1 MKTLPD
7 AVVGAFWMLVSAVCY
22 VASATIL
29 RGLGDAYSP
38 YELTFIRSL
47 IATAI
52 ILPIFL
58 YQGAKITLIPP
69 RFTMHLAVAGFSYLG
84 ILFWFQ
90 AASILPVADFF
101 ALQFTTPLFT
111 IALAILFLRERA
123 DLASWIATFVGFA
136 GVLIVLRPGV
146 VEVSIGAIAAL
157 LSSVGY
163 ASVNTVIKSLSR
175 TTSPTIIVFYGNLLL
190 APLSL
195 PMAFVDWRTP
205 LLQDWPAILAVSV
218 LSTFGYLTITKGI
231 TLAPARVI
239 QPVNF
244 MRMPLAA
251 VAGWIFFTELPDMWT
266 WAGAIVI
273 FASTTYAVGRGARR
287 GEKETTSKSKP

>member
-1 MKTLPD
+1 MRGVPD
-7 AVVGAFWMLVSAVCY
+7 AVIGAFWMLVSAFCY

-29 RGLGDAYSP
+29 RSLGDTYSP
-38 YELTFIRSL
+38 FVLTFIRSL

-52 ILPIFL
+52 ILPMFL
-58 YQGAKITLIPP
+58 HQGKKMTLIPP
-69 RFTMHLAVAGFSYLG
+69 RFGMHLAVAGFSYLG
-84 ILFWFQ
+84 ILFWFK
-90 AASILPVADFF
+90 AASIMPVADFF

-111 IALAILFLRERA
+111 IAMAIFFLRERA
-123 DLASWIATFVGFA
+123 DLACWIATIVGFV
-136 GVLIVLRPGV
+136 GVLIVLRPGMM
-146 VEVSIGAIAAL
+146 EISIGAIAAL

-190 APLSL
+190 APISL
-195 PMAFVDWRTP
+195 PMAMVEWKTP
-205 LLQDWPAILAVSV
+205 LLEDWPAILAISI
-218 LSTFGYLTITKGI
+218 LSTIGYLTITKGI

-251 VAGWIFFTELPDMWT
+251 VAGWIFFTEFPDIWT
-266 WAGAIVI
+266 WVGAVVI
-273 FASTTYAVGRGARR
+273 FLATTYAVQRGARQDRKPKLHR
-287 GEKETTSKSKP
+287 GQG

>member
-1 MKTLPD
+1 MRGVPD
-7 AVVGAFWMLVSAVCY
+7 AVIGAFWMLVSAFCY

-29 RGLGDAYSP
+29 RSLGDTYSP
-38 YELTFIRSL
+38 FELTFIRSL

-52 ILPIFL
+52 ILPMFL
-58 YQGAKITLIPP
+58 HQGTKMTLIPP
-69 RFTMHLAVAGFSYLG
+69 RFGMHLAVAGFSYLG
-84 ILFWFQ
+84 ILFWFK
-90 AASILPVADFF
+90 AASIMPVADFF

-111 IALAILFLRERA
+111 IAMAIFFLRERA
-123 DLASWIATFVGFA
+123 DLASWIATIVGFV
-136 GVLIVLRPGV
+136 GVLIVLRPGMM
-146 VEVSIGAIAAL
+146 EISIGAIAAL

-190 APLSL
+190 APISL
-195 PMAFVDWRTP
+195 PMAMVEWKPP
-205 LLQDWPAILAVSV
+205 LLEDWPAILAISI
-218 LSTFGYLTITKGI
+218 LSTIGYLAITKGI

-251 VAGWIFFTELPDMWT
+251 VAGWLFFTEFPDIWT
-266 WAGAIVI
+266 WVGALVI
-273 FASTTYAVGRGARR
+273 FLATTYAVQRGARQGRKPKLHR
-287 GEKETTSKSKP
+287 GKV

>member
-1 MKTLPD
+1 MRGVPD
-7 AVVGAFWMLVSAVCY
+7 AVIGAFWMLVSAFCY

-29 RGLGDAYSP
+29 RSLGDTYSP
-38 YELTFIRSL
+38 FELTFIRSL

-52 ILPIFL
+52 ILPMFL
-58 YQGAKITLIPP
+58 HQGTKMTLIPP
-69 RFTMHLAVAGFSYLG
+69 RFGMHLAVAGFSYLG
-84 ILFWFQ
+84 ILFWFK
-90 AASILPVADFF
+90 AASIMPVADFF

-111 IALAILFLRERA
+111 IAMAIFFLRERA
-123 DLASWIATFVGFA
+123 DLASWIATIVGFV
-136 GVLIVLRPGV
+136 GVLIVLRPGMM
-146 VEVSIGAIAAL
+146 EISIGAIAAL

-190 APLSL
+190 APISL
-195 PMAFVDWRTP
+195 PMAMVEWKPP
-205 LLQDWPAILAVSV
+205 LLEDWPAILAISI
-218 LSTFGYLTITKGI
+218 LSTIGYLTITKGI

-251 VAGWIFFTELPDMWT
+251 VAGWLFFTEFPDIWT
-266 WAGAIVI
+266 WVGALVI
-273 FASTTYAVGRGARR
+273 FLATTYAVQRGARQGRKPKLHR
-287 GEKETTSKSKP
+287 GKV

>member
-1 MKTLPD
+1 MNRRPD
-7 AVVGAFWMLVSAVCY
+7 AVIGAFWMLVSALCY

-38 YELTFIRSL
+38 FELTFIRSL

-52 ILPIFL
+52 ILPMFL
-58 YQGAKITLIPP
+58 HQGGKMTLIPP
-69 RFTMHLAVAGFSYLG
+69 RFLMHLAVAGFSYLG

-90 AASILPVADFF
+90 AAAIMPVADFF

-111 IALAILFLRERA
+111 IALAIIFLRERA
-123 DLASWIATFVGFA
+123 DAASWAATLVGFA
-136 GVLIVLRPGV
+136 GVLIVLRPGML
-146 VEVSIGAIAAL
+146 EITFGAIAAL

-175 TTSPTIIVFYGNLLL
+175 TTSATIIVFYGNLLL
-190 APLSL
+190 APISM
-195 PMAFVDWRTP
+195 PMALADWKTP
-205 LLQDWPAILAVSV
+205 LLEDWPAILGVSI

-231 TLAPARVI
+231 TLAPARVV

-244 MRMPLAA
+244 MRMPFAA
-251 VAGWIFFTELPDMWT
+251 VAGWIFFTEFPDLWT
-266 WAGAIVI
+266 WVGAVVI
-273 FASTTYAVGRGARR
+273 FLSTTYAVQRGARQR
-287 GEKETTSKSKP
+287 QQAGPAGEKS

>member
-1 MKTLPD
+1 ML
-7 AVVGAFWMLVSAVCY
+7 GSAFCY

-29 RGLGDAYSP
+29 RSLGDTYSP
-38 YELTFIRSL
+38 FELTFIRSL

-58 YQGAKITLIPP
+58 NQGTKTTIIAP
-69 RFTMHLAVAGFSYLG
+69 RFGMHLAVAGFSYMG
-84 ILFWFQ
+84 ILFWFK
-90 AASILPVADFF
+90 AASIMPVADFF

-111 IALAILFLRERA
+111 IAMAMFFLRERA
-123 DLASWIATFVGFA
+123 DLASWIATIVGFA
-136 GVLIVLRPGV
+136 GVLIVLRPGML
-146 VEVSIGAIAAL
+146 EISIGAIAAL

-190 APLSL
+190 APISM
-195 PMAFVDWRTP
+195 PMALVDWQTP
-205 LLQDWPAILAVSV
+205 RLEDWPAILAVSI
-218 LSTFGYLTITKGI
+218 LSTVGYLSITKGI
-231 TLAPARVI
+231 TLAPARVV

-251 VAGWIFFTELPDMWT
+251 VAGWIFFTEFPDIST
-266 WAGAIVI
+266 WVGAIII
-273 FASTTYAVGRGARR
+273 FLATTYAVQRGARR
-287 GEKETTSKSKP
+287 GFEKKLCDGER

>member
-1 MKTLPD
+1 MRGVPD
-7 AVVGAFWMLVSAVCY
+7 AVIGAFWMLVSAFCY

-29 RGLGDAYSP
+29 RSLGDTYSP
-38 YELTFIRSL
+38 FELTFIRSL

-52 ILPIFL
+52 ILPMFL
-58 YQGAKITLIPP
+58 HQGTKMTLIPP
-69 RFTMHLAVAGFSYLG
+69 RFGMHLAVAGFSYLG
-84 ILFWFQ
+84 ILFWFK
-90 AASILPVADFF
+90 AASIMPVADFF

-111 IALAILFLRERA
+111 IAMAIFFLRERA
-123 DLASWIATFVGFA
+123 DLASWIATIVGFV
-136 GVLIVLRPGV
+136 GVLIVLRPGMM
-146 VEVSIGAIAAL
+146 EISIGAIAAL

-190 APLSL
+190 APISL
-195 PMAFVDWRTP
+195 PMAMVEWKTP
-205 LLQDWPAILAVSV
+205 LLEDWPAILAISI
-218 LSTFGYLTITKGI
+218 LSTIGYLTITKGI

-251 VAGWIFFTELPDMWT
+251 VAGWLFFTEFPDIWT
-266 WAGAIVI
+266 WVGALVI
-273 FASTTYAVGRGARR
+273 FLATTYAVQRGARQGRKPKLHR
-287 GEKETTSKSKP
+287 GKV

>member
-1 MKTLPD
+1 MRGVPD
-7 AVVGAFWMLVSAVCY
+7 AVIGAFWMLVSAFCY

-29 RGLGDAYSP
+29 RSLGDTYSP
-38 YELTFIRSL
+38 FELTFIRSL

-52 ILPIFL
+52 ILPMFL
-58 YQGAKITLIPP
+58 HQGTKMTLIPP
-69 RFTMHLAVAGFSYLG
+69 RFGMHLAVAGFSYLG
-84 ILFWFQ
+84 ILFWFK
-90 AASILPVADFF
+90 AASIMPVADFF

-111 IALAILFLRERA
+111 IAMAIFFLRERA
-123 DLASWIATFVGFA
+123 DLASWIATIVGFV
-136 GVLIVLRPGV
+136 GVLIVLRPGMM
-146 VEVSIGAIAAL
+146 EISIGAIAAL

-190 APLSL
+190 APISL
-195 PMAFVDWRTP
+195 PMAMVEWKTP
-205 LLQDWPAILAVSV
+205 LLEDWPAILAISI
-218 LSTFGYLTITKGI
+218 LSTIGYLTITKGI

-251 VAGWIFFTELPDMWT
+251 VAGWIFFTEFPDIWT
-266 WAGAIVI
+266 WVGAVVI
-273 FASTTYAVGRGARR
+273 FLATTYAVQRGARQDRKPKLYR
-287 GEKETTSKSKP
+287 GQG